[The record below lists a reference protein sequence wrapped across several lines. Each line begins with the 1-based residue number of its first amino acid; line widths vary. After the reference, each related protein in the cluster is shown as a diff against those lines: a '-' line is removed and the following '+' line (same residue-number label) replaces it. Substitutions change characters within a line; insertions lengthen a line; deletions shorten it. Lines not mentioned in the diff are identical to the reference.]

1 MQDLHQL
8 PKLSDSM
15 SYLYVEHCIIE
26 QNALAVEQ
34 IDKRGRTMIPAA
46 NLTVLMLG
54 PGTSITHAAIKSLA
68 DNGCGIIWVGQ
79 DATHFYAQGSGETR
93 QSKHLLHQA
102 RLVSDPALR
111 LAVCQRMYR
120 KRFEGELDSA
130 VTIQELRGKEGAR
143 VRMAYEKASILYK
156 VPWDGRNYDRQNW
169 GGSDPINRALSSA
182 NALLYGVCHAAIVS
196 GGYSPALGFVHT
208 GKQRSFVFDI
218 ADLYKVDLTIP
229 IAFQVVGESPHR
241 IGARVRK
248 ACRDAF
254 KRDALLNRIL
264 PDIAELLDLPAED
277 LSTAFPADADMARP
291 EPLWTPPSEVAIKS
305 TTAPQMQVGCFAKNT
320 EILREKERENGKK
333 QKKSMQSVKP
343 VLNLVEVSVDKL
355 EDAIVPHIPKVL
367 PVKENPKEEKPVL
380 KTIPFEKKK
389 DKDPLEL
396 RRERA
401 EKGLAGRWK
410 VEKLEY
416 PNTWRVF
423 TNSGPPGYIVFE
435 KNGHISCD
443 CPDYDKNELDACKHT
458 FAVEICQKNESF

>member
-68 DNGCGIIWVGQ
+68 DNGCGVQWVGQ
-79 DATHFYAQGSGETR
+79 DATYFYAHGQGETR

-102 RLVSDPALR
+102 RLVTNPALR
-111 LAVCQRMYR
+111 LAVCQRMYK
-120 KRFEGELDSA
+120 KRFEGALEEDI
-130 VTIQELRGKEGAR
+130 TIQQLRGKEGAR

-156 VPWDGRNYDRQNW
+156 VTWEGRNYDRQNW
-169 GGSDPINRALSSA
+169 GNANDINRALSMA
-182 NALLYGVCHAAIVS
+182 NALLYGVCHSAIIT
-196 GGYSPALGFVHT
+196 GGYSPALGFIHT

-241 IGARVRK
+241 LGARVRE
-248 ACRDAF
+248 ACRAAF
-254 KRDALLNRIL
+254 KRDALLKRIL
-264 PDIAELLDLPAED
+264 PDIAHLLDLPATID
-277 LSTAFPADADMARP
+277 SVTSPADTDMSRP
-291 EPLWTPPSEVAIKS
+291 EPLWTPPSEIS
-305 TTAPQMQVGCFAKNT
+305 TTERTERT
-320 EILREKERENGKK
+320 EILREKERRNS
-333 QKKSMQSVKP
+333 KKSKKSRSSRCPQRRHNKKADQSKEKEP
-343 VLNLVEVSVDKL
+343 K
-355 EDAIVPHIPKVL
+355 DAIVPHIPKVL
-367 PVKENPKEEKPVL
+367 PVKDEPKEEPVIKP
-380 KTIPFEKKK
+380 IPFEKKK

-401 EKGLAGRWK
+401 KKGLEGRWK
-410 VEKLEY
+410 VEKLKY
-416 PNTWRVF
+416 PNTWRVI
-423 TNSGPPGYIVFE
+423 TNSGPPGYIIYE
-435 KNGHISCD
+435 KDGHISCD

-458 FAVEICQKNESF
+458 IAVEIWRNQ